1 MVEKKK
7 KGKKEKM
14 VINTKDIKAMEISL
28 ELSVPKE
35 EFDTLLK
42 NMINQNKNDK

>member
-1 MVEKKK
+1 MAEKKK

>member
-28 ELSVPKE
+28 ELSVHKE
-35 EFDTLLK
+35 EFDKLLK
-42 NMINQNKNDK
+42 TILNGNNQGE